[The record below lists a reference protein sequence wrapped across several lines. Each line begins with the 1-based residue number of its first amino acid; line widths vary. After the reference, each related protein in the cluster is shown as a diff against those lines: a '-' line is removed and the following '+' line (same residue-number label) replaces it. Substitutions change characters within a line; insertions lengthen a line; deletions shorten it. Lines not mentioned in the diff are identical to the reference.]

1 MKIKK
6 LDVQD
11 IAKLLIHD
19 EIQLENHF
27 PGERG
32 EIVQWLIQNIDN
44 PGLFIWGSLDDS
56 GEITGV
62 LIALNSVALPI
73 SNHISIIYCH
83 TSHDLEMNKQ
93 VKEELDKWGREM
105 GAVAVNFICENIR
118 VFEKYGGTEQAIA
131 GGWAL

>member
-1 MKIKK
+1 MIRE
-6 LDVQD
+6 LTVED

-19 EIQLENHF
+19 EIRLEDHF

-56 GEITGV
+56 GKLIGV
-62 LIALNSVALPI
+62 LVAVSNVALPI

-83 TSHDLEMNKQ
+83 TSYDFEMNEQ
-93 VKEELDKWGREM
+93 VKEELNKWGREI
-105 GAVAVNFICENIR
+105 GAIAVNFVCENFR
-118 VFEKYGGTEQAIA
+118 VFERYGGTERAIV